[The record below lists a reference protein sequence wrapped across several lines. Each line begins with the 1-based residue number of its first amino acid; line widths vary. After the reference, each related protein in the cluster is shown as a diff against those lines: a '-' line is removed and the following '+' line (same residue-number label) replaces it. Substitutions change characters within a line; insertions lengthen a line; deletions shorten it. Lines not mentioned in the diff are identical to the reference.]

1 VRPRYTPTMRVLA
14 LDFDGVLSDSAHEV
28 VLVAAGTWLG
38 LEPASRLRPELER
51 MLASGQDGLDDNPLA
66 RRFRELMPL
75 GNRAE
80 DFGAALA
87 VLERGLEITDQA
99 AYDAFRAGLDPAW
112 LEAFHRR
119 FYAERTSLRRRDPAA
134 WVALHRP
141 YRPFLDLLRRRADEV
156 ELAVATA
163 KDRESVRILNQSYGV
178 ADLLPDERVW
188 DKEAG
193 ASKVEHLTAI
203 ARRFAAATA
212 EVTFVDDKLNHLE
225 AVQPLGVRGV
235 LAAWGFNSEREVEGA
250 RAEGFP
256 VATLE
261 NAETV
266 LFGSPPS
273 APGIEPCAE
282 TATRG

>member
-1 VRPRYTPTMRVLA
+1 MLGSDPDA
-14 LDFDGVLSDSAHEV
+14 LDHD
-28 VLVAAGTWLG
+28 
-38 LEPASRLRPELER
+38 
-51 MLASGQDGLDDNPLA
+51 PLA

-87 VLERGLEITDQA
+87 VVERGLQVADQA
-99 AYDAFRAGLDPAW
+99 AWDAFRAGLDPSW

-119 FYAERTSLRRRDPAA
+119 FYAERSRLRSRDPAA

-203 ARRFAAATA
+203 ARRFAVATA

-225 AVQPLGVRGV
+225 AVRPLGVRGV
-235 LAAWGFNSEREVEGA
+235 LAAWGFNSEREVNGA
-250 RAEGFP
+250 RAEGFA
-256 VATLE
+256 VATLGD
-261 NAETV
+261 AEAV
-266 LFGSPPS
+266 VFGSPRS
-273 APGIEPCAE
+273 APGPVPCAE
-282 TATRG
+282 AGTRG